1 MERDTGSAESI
12 IPHELYRKKF
22 NDKPLY
28 KTELMLLTYT
38 GKTLFQSECLRQ
50 MSSTKISH
58 LNCWICMWLRIRVLC

>member
-28 KTELMLLTYT
+28 KTEVMLLTYT
-38 GKTLFQSECLRQ
+38 GKTVGVF
-50 MSSTKISH
+50 KA
-58 LNCWICMWLRIRVLC
+58 NVDYKDKPP